1 MAKKILFVFP
11 ALIGILFVGW
21 YTANIEPVSQS
32 KNLTIFVIP
41 KGQSTRTI
49 LKRLQAERI
58 IRSAPAAEIY
68 LFLTKQRGLFQ
79 AGSFKL
85 NPAMPIPEI
94 TQVLKTGTLD
104 IWITIP
110 EGWRAEQ
117 ITDELKK
124 QGLLE
129 NSSPDEFYQ
138 LFRKSEGRL
147 FPDTYLFAKDSTPEQ
162 IISRMVETFSQ
173 KTKTKNQQP
182 TTNNDLI
189 LASLV
194 EREAKHDADRPLI
207 ASVLKNRLKI
217 GMALQV
223 DATLQYAKATL
234 VNNQSCK
241 AGSCSAGQLIT
252 NNQFNW
258 WPQITS
264 ADKSIN
270 SAYNTYKFP
279 GLPPGP
285 IANPG
290 IEAIEAVFNPAETDY
305 LYYISEP
312 NGTTHY
318 AKNLEEHNANIG
330 KYLR

>member
-1 MAKKILFVFP
+1 MAKKIFFVLL
-11 ALIGILFVGW
+11 ALIGVLLVAW
-21 YTANIEPVSQS
+21 YTTNIEPVSQS

-41 KGQSTRTI
+41 KGQPTRTI
-49 LKRLQAERI
+49 LKRLQAEGI
-58 IRSAPAAEIY
+58 IKSAPAAEIY

-85 NPAMPIPEI
+85 NPAMPIPEVAS
-94 TQVLKTGTLD
+94 VLKTGTLD
-104 IWITIP
+104 VWITIP

-117 ITDELKK
+117 IADELKK

-129 NSSPDEFYQ
+129 NSTPDELYK
-138 LFRKSEGRL
+138 LFRQSEGKL
-147 FPDTYLFAKDSTPEQ
+147 FPDTYLFAKNSSAEQ
-162 IISRMVETFSQ
+162 IIEKMTDNFDV
-173 KTKTKNQQP
+173 KTSSL
-182 TTNNDLI
+182 TNERINPLTHEFI
-189 LASLV
+189 IQASLV
-194 EREAKHDADRPLI
+194 EREAKHDADRPLV

-223 DATLQYAKATL
+223 DATLQYARATL
-234 VNNQSCK
+234 
-241 AGSCSAGQLIT
+241 T
-252 NNQFNW
+252 NNQQLTTNNQLNW

-279 GLPPGP
+279 GLPSGP

-290 IEAIEAVFNPAETDY
+290 IEALTAVINPAETDY

-312 NGTTHY
+312 DGTTHY
-318 AKNLEEHNANIG
+318 ARNLEEHNSNIRR
-330 KYLR
+330 YLQ